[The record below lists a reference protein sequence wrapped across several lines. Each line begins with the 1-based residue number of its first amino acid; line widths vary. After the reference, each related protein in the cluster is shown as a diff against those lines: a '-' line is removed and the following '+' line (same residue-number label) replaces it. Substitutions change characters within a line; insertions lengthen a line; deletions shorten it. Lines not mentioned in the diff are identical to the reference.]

1 MPREETIRL
10 SDLVIALRDEIDRM
24 QEALSDRGGDA
35 ILEIEKAEVELTFG
49 VEASQGGKGG
59 ISFKVFGIGFEG
71 GGEAGRSDMVTQ
83 KLKLSLVP
91 VPGADIGVAE
101 E

>member
-1 MPREETIRL
+1 MNHDTVRL
-10 SDLVIALRDEIDRM
+10 SDLVIALRGEIDRM
-24 QEALSDRGGDA
+24 QEALASSGGPA

-49 VEASQGGKGG
+49 VEATHGGKGG

-71 GGEAGRSDMVTQ
+71 GAEAGRSDLVTQ

-91 VPGADIGVAE
+91 APGADVGVAE